1 MYILFNK
8 KKLSSIYIEGYLIMN
23 INFGLN
29 KQNSFCVN
37 DDIFC
42 KLTEKSRRY
51 QIINN
56 TVCLLVGKKK
66 LPVWRVVRNVL
77 HPEFDVVYKD
87 GDFKNLLRENLLL
100 VRKKK

>member
-1 MYILFNK
+1 
-8 KKLSSIYIEGYLIMN
+8 MN

-42 KLTEKSRRY
+42 KLTNKSREYR
-51 QIINN
+51 IIDK
-56 TVCLLVGKKK
+56 TICLLVGKKH

>member
-1 MYILFNK
+1 
-8 KKLSSIYIEGYLIMN
+8 MN

-42 KLTEKSRRY
+42 KLTNKSREYR
-51 QIINN
+51 IIDK
-56 TVCLLVGKKK
+56 TIYLLVGKKP
-66 LPVWRVVRNVL
+66 LPVWRVVRNTN